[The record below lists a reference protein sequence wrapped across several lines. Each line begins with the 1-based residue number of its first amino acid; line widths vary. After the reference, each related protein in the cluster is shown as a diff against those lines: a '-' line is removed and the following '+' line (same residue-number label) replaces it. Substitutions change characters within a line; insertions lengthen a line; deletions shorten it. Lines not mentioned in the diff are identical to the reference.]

1 MIMETKTC
9 KVCGHE
15 LPLAEYKT
23 TRWGS
28 RVDVCNACIAEKRA
42 QSRYERSQM
51 GGKTA
56 PVSDPDFD
64 GKDPGG
70 VWRQMCRAK
79 KWLESR
85 GYVIQLSGEYHET
98 KIRKLKLE

>member
-1 MIMETKTC
+1 MA
-9 KVCGHE
+9 VWQ
-15 LPLAEYKT
+15 
-23 TRWGS
+23 R
-28 RVDVCNACIAEKRA
+28 NAHRRATGIAKPG
-42 QSRYERSQM
+42 
-51 GGKTA
+51 GGKTS

-64 GKDPGG
+64 GRDPGE

>member
-1 MIMETKTC
+1 MIMETKTW

-51 GGKTA
+51 GG
-56 PVSDPDFD
+56 
-64 GKDPGG
+64 
-70 VWRQMCRAK
+70 
-79 KWLESR
+79 
-85 GYVIQLSGEYHET
+85 
-98 KIRKLKLE
+98 